1 MEHVRSAVNVSERKA
16 YKLLKQPK
24 SSQRYET
31 VPSEEGK
38 ALTEDIISLAYEYGR
53 YWYRRIAALLKR
65 KGWQVNPPA
74 AVERIWVAAA
84 TVA

>member
-1 MEHVRSAVNVSERKA
+1 MLR
-16 YKLLKQPK
+16 QPR
-24 SSQRYET
+24 SSQHYE
-31 VPSEEGK
+31 PFASEEGK

-53 YWYRRIAALLKR
+53 YWSRRIAALLKR

-74 AVERIWVAAA
+74 AGERIWVAAA